1 MLAKLQSHV
10 DTIGGGNMVSNIE
23 EAKLSGSEF
32 FKGHTE
38 ILADEEEEDDLPMI
52 IEEYQSKAGEG
63 DFILEKDKDTDLANN
78 EGKSGT

>member
-1 MLAKLQSHV
+1 
-10 DTIGGGNMVSNIE
+10 MVSHIE

-32 FKGHTE
+32 FKGHTDF
-38 ILADEEEEDDLPMI
+38 LADEEEEEDDLPMI

-63 DFILEKDKDTDLANN
+63 DFNLEKDKDTDLANN